1 MQRLNI
7 FGIWVEGEGDRENG
21 EEALLRGWLR
31 TVQKQWNINQY
42 SSYLSGDFLLRRFY
56 QPRTSG
62 AVWTF
67 LVIWAI
73 WRGGGGASGQR
84 PEMPLCP
91 PMYRTFPTTK
101 NHPVKMSTELR
112 WRNTKSPHWL
122 FPWPGMLFLQLFTR
136 QLLFMNSLNSSRL
149 REALPEHPIS
159 SRPSPLL
166 AHGSTAPEHS
176 SPSPCLG

>member
-1 MQRLNI
+1 MEKKHSWEDGWELSRNNETSTNTLP
-7 FGIWVEGEGDRENG
+7 IWAVISYWGGFTSQEHLVLCGHF
-21 EEALLRGWLR
+21 W
-31 TVQKQWNINQY
+31 
-42 SSYLSGDFLLRRFY
+42 SSELSG
-56 QPRTSG
+56 G
-62 AVWTF
+62 V
-67 LVIWAI
+67 
-73 WRGGGGASGQR
+73 GGGASGQR